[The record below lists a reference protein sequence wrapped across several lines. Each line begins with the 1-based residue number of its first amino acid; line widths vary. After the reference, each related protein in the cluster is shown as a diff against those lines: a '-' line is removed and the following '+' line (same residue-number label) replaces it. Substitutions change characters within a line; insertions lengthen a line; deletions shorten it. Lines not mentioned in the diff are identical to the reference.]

1 MSASWSGERTA
12 FPSSTR
18 KRIMARDPIC
28 VLCKVNP
35 STVADHFPSY
45 MELTLAGVNDPHDE
59 RFGRGVCD
67 ECHEPLTKQQQRDGI
82 ERLKA
87 RRTHPM
93 GRRPAPGLID

>member
-45 MELTLAGVNDPHDE
+45 MELVLAGVSDPHDE
-59 RFGRGVCD
+59 RFGRGLCD

-82 ERLKA
+82 ERMKQRA
-87 RRTHPM
+87 THPAS
-93 GRRPAPGLID
+93 RRKHPGLR